1 MYVFPGRG
9 ICRDFFRWTGGIS
22 LKGPSPVCNG
32 RQKFAP
38 CLRLP
43 GGTAGVLPESVLA
56 TAEAHP
62 PSACRRALAPPQH
75 ACPPSACHCE
85 PRSCNREHLPVFS
98 MSLRPTFLQPRT
110 RPSFCMSLRTTS
122 LQPRTRPHLLHVIA
136 NHVFAT
142 ANTYPSSACHC
153 EPVRTLVR
161 QSASPQRNFAN
172 WQFLGQICGASRI
185 RPKYCFSFC
194 FTARRTDCPVAS
206 LLAMTVGGRPLHPLT
221 PGKFLRTLRAKRP
234 CTRAQASSFSM
245 SFRTSAHT

>member
-43 GGTAGVLPESVLA
+43 GSTAGVLPESVLA

-110 RPSFCMSLRTTS
+110 RPSFCMSLRTSAHTGVAIRS
-122 LQPRTRPHLLHVIA
+122 PRRETWQLGNTLGE
-136 NHVFAT
+136 FAPT
-142 ANTYPSSACHC
+142 LPGCHC

-161 QSASPQRNFAN
+161 QSVLPAEKPKSEQHLRQIRYTFPCSP
-172 WQFLGQICGASRI
+172 
-185 RPKYCFSFC
+185 
-194 FTARRTDCPVAS
+194 
-206 LLAMTVGGRPLHPLT
+206 
-221 PGKFLRTLRAKRP
+221 
-234 CTRAQASSFSM
+234 
-245 SFRTSAHT
+245 